1 MPNFIEELFF
11 GNLDPQRRGYTKDS
25 RIMKVSSNINE
36 LEEKLSE
43 RLQGED
49 KDLFLD
55 FCNAYGELMG
65 EAEVYSFVIGFRL
78 GAKMIFDTFCSDD
91 APFDSFLKESKIFN
105 CNLVNY
111 D

>member
-36 LEEKLSE
+36 LEEKLTE
-43 RLQGED
+43 RLQGKD

-65 EAEVYSFVIGFRL
+65 EAEIDSFITGFRI
-78 GAKMIFDTFCSDD
+78 GAKFAVDTFCG
-91 APFDSFLKESKIFN
+91 DSE
-105 CNLVNY
+105 
-111 D
+111 

>member
-11 GNLDPQRRGYTKDS
+11 GNLDPQRRGYTKNS
-25 RIMKVSSNINE
+25 HIVKVSGNINE
-36 LEEKLSE
+36 LEEKLTK

-65 EAEVYSFVIGFRL
+65 DAEVDSFITGFRM
-78 GAKMIFDTFCSDD
+78 GARFAVDTFCGDE
-91 APFDSFLKESKIFN
+91 K
-105 CNLVNY
+105 
-111 D
+111 

>member
-11 GNLDPQRRGYTKDS
+11 GNLDPQRRGYANGS

-36 LEEKLSE
+36 LEEKLTK

-65 EAEVYSFVIGFRL
+65 DAEVDSFTVGFRM
-78 GAKMIFDTFCSDD
+78 GARFAYDTFCGDD
-91 APFDSFLKESKIFN
+91 K
-105 CNLVNY
+105 
-111 D
+111 

>member
-25 RIMKVSSNINE
+25 HIVKVSGNINE
-36 LEEKLSE
+36 LEGKLTE
-43 RLQGED
+43 RLRDED

-65 EAEVYSFVIGFRL
+65 DAEVDSFITGFRM
-78 GAKMIFDTFCSDD
+78 GARFAYDTFCG
-91 APFDSFLKESKIFN
+91 DSE
-105 CNLVNY
+105 
-111 D
+111 

>member
-11 GNLDPQRRGYTKDS
+11 GNLDPQRRGYTKNS

-36 LEEKLSE
+36 LEEKLIE

-65 EAEVYSFVIGFRL
+65 EAEVDSFITGFRM
-78 GAKMIFDTFCSDD
+78 GARFAYDTFCG
-91 APFDSFLKESKIFN
+91 DSE
-105 CNLVNY
+105 
-111 D
+111 